1 MKVAI
6 TTDGKNVSKQFL
18 AAKGIEI
25 FEVEQ
30 GKASN
35 KTIVATSGEGNYKDL
50 SYILQN
56 EGVDVLICGA
66 IKDDEKK
73 QLEECGIQVL
83 SGARGNTAGIL
94 SAYVRNLRQRK
105 GNGHTK

>member
-1 MKVAI
+1 MRVAI

-25 FEVEQ
+25 FEVQQ

-35 KTIVATSGEGNYKDL
+35 KIIVDTSVGGNYKDL

-73 QLEECGIQVL
+73 QLEECGLQVFP
-83 SGARGNTAGIL
+83 GARGSTTGIL
-94 SAYVRNLRQRK
+94 SSYLRNLRQRS
-105 GNGHTK
+105 NNSHTK